1 MHSKLVGLC
10 LLPLL
15 SNANNKGKCVEGNCG
30 NGKGVKEFD
39 SGDVYFGEFA
49 GNFRHGKGII
59 SYNKTGRTAKNN
71 KKYDGHWELDLY
83 CGSGRLELQ
92 DGTVLRGTF
101 DNNQLSNGKISYING
116 SWIEGEFVDGV
127 PNGKLVWMDVD
138 EDRTSYIGN
147 WLEGR
152 WHGPGILE
160 KENGFKYNGTFVIGN
175 MTGFGKLIY
184 PLSELESE
192 GNWYEGTVVDGQ
204 RHGKGLYHE
213 AMKDHKWWEWNGEFV
228 NDEMLGKGIMTRS
241 NGHQDP
247 DRWYEKEGTYPW
259 TDGEWEWEEEDEE
272 EEEESVG
279 NSTKG
284 EEAIQVGAVVLEN
297 ELEISEEAER
307 NVEM

>member
-59 SYNKTGRTAKNN
+59 SYNK
-71 KKYDGHWELDLY
+71 
-83 CGSGRLELQ
+83 
-92 DGTVLRGTF
+92 
-101 DNNQLSNGKISYING
+101 LSNGKISYING

-279 NSTKG
+279 NSTNG